1 MARDRALGGALVP
14 QRGAWLRKS
23 QGSCPWML
31 RLSLPAPP
39 ASSVPP
45 AGRAR
50 GARLHFRQP
59 AARKPPGSPLPPK
72 LERER
77 SPCHFRGAPPTRSIP
92 PAPSLRA
99 ALAAACGELGAELLG
114 SLRARARLSPRRHPP
129 QRLPGQRPPPQPL
142 SSRGRRGARLCPS
155 ALASSRRRSRF
166 INILNSGCKNW
177 TPYSSGGRTEYRGYI
192 MLQCLRR
199 LSCC

>member
-1 MARDRALGGALVP
+1 MSIPCPPRGSLMARDRALGGALVP

-39 ASSVPP
+39 ASSVPA
-45 AGRAR
+45 AGRAG

-59 AARKPPGSPLPPK
+59 AARKPPGSPFPPG

-77 SPCHFRGAPPTRSIP
+77 SPCHFRGAPLPRPARSIL

-99 ALAAACGELGAELLG
+99 ALAAARGELAAELPG
-114 SLRARARLSPRRHPP
+114 SSRARARLSPAAT
-129 QRLPGQRPPPQPL
+129 RLNGSRGSARPL
-142 SSRGRRGARLCPS
+142 SPSPAAGGAEPASAPAPSPAARGA
-155 ALASSRRRSRF
+155 AAAAA
-166 INILNSGCKNW
+166 G
-177 TPYSSGGRTEYRGYI
+177 
-192 MLQCLRR
+192 
-199 LSCC
+199 LSTS